1 LQVLADKQQN
11 RANMY
16 AINILRLAD
25 SLQYEEPIILP
36 GEGELLLSMG
46 GVDKYKHNIDLPYN
60 NSNITKENKMFTASL
75 FNVYPNPVSNDL
87 FIEYNIADNASNVVV
102 DITKITAENYATSST
117 ISALIFIRSFLS
129 MV

>member
-1 LQVLADKQQN
+1 
-11 RANMY
+11 
-16 AINILRLAD
+16 
-25 SLQYEEPIILP
+25 
-36 GEGELLLSMG
+36 LLLSMG
-46 GVDKYKHNIDLPYN
+46 GVNKYKHNIDLPYN

>member
-1 LQVLADKQQN
+1 MLADKQQN

>member
-1 LQVLADKQQN
+1 VLADKQQN